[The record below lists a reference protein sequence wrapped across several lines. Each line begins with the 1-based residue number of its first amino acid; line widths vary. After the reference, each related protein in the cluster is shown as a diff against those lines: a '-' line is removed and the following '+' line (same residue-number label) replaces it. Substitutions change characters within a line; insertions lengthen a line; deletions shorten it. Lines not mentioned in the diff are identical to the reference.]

1 MSGFFRWALIACLP
15 FMFIACA
22 ARPHAPPPPP
32 PHKAALPPMPDIT
45 VPPEPPPAP
54 PVEQPPSQS
63 PPPAPKVQ
71 RKRPEPPPVV
81 LALVQRADAQITAGN
96 LDGAVASLEQA
107 ARVAPKQPLP
117 WYRLAQVK
125 VKQGEC
131 AQAVQFAHK
140 ADTLSDD
147 PAMREQTQ
155 QLVGK
160 CKERGK

>member
-1 MSGFFRWALIACLP
+1 MSGFFRWTLIASLP
-15 FMFIACA
+15 FLIIACA
-22 ARPHAPPPPP
+22 ARPHAPPPAPVHRPP
-32 PHKAALPPMPDIT
+32 PAS
-45 VPPEPPPAP
+45 VPEIVVTPEPPPAP
-54 PVEQPPSQS
+54 AAAPQPP
-63 PPPAPKVQ
+63 PPPPSPPKVQ
-71 RKRPEPPPVV
+71 RKRPEAPPVV
-81 LALVQRADAQITAGN
+81 LALVARADAQITAGN

-131 AQAVQFAHK
+131 AQAAQFAHK

>member
-1 MSGFFRWALIACLP
+1 
-15 FMFIACA
+15 
-22 ARPHAPPPPP
+22 
-32 PHKAALPPMPDIT
+32 MPEIV
-45 VPPEPPPAP
+45 VPPEPPLAP
-54 PVEQPPSQS
+54 SASPPTPQQPP
-63 PPPAPKVQ
+63 PPKVQ

-81 LALVQRADAQITAGN
+81 LALVSRADAQIIAGN

-131 AQAVQFAHK
+131 AQAAQFAHK

-147 PAMREQTQ
+147 LVLREQTQ